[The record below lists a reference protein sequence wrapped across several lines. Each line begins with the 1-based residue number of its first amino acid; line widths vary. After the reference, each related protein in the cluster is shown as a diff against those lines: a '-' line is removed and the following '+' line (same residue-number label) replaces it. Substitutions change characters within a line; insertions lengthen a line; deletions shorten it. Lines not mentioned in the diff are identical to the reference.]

1 MDFLNDDVENWP
13 GHPSF
18 LSSKGKMNS
27 LNVVND
33 STERGVKLSADFLD
47 TAKTEENY
55 QNILQVVED
64 HRKKALSLRSRKRKR
79 PAPTSTTV
87 EIDNNKLHQT
97 LNL

>member
-1 MDFLNDDVENWP
+1 
-13 GHPSF
+13 
-18 LSSKGKMNS
+18 MNS

-33 STERGVKLSADFLD
+33 SAERGVKLSSDFLD

-64 HRKKALSLRSRKRKR
+64 HRKKAPSLCSRKRKR
-79 PAPTSTTV
+79 PAPTSTTI
-87 EIDNNKLHQT
+87 EIDNNYRHQT